1 MARVTIEDCLLY
13 IPNRFKIVEL
23 AAKRARELANG
34 GRTTVG
40 GDSAADHKVTVL
52 ALREIATG
60 EYNENT
66 QAEKFEEFSIFEDD
80 DETTEA
86 TAESSEVAAESSEAV
101 AESSD
106 AFDSADTQSEE
117 TIDGGEESA
126 QTDKDSSE

>member
-40 GDSAADHKVTVL
+40 GDSAANHKVTVL

-66 QAEKFEEFSIFEDD
+66 QAEKFEEFSLFEDD

-86 TAESSEVAAESSEAV
+86 AVESSEVADESNAIL

-106 AFDSADTQSEE
+106 DVDSADTQTEE
-117 TIDGGEESA
+117 TIDGGEETA

>member
-40 GDSAADHKVTVL
+40 GDSAAEHKVTVV

-80 DETTEA
+80 DETTE
-86 TAESSEVAAESSEAV
+86 SSEVAAESNAIL

-106 AFDSADTQSEE
+106 DVDSADTQTEE
-117 TIDGGEESA
+117 TIDGGEETA